1 MVYGRLSAGVIRLV
15 PSSAVYEDKVVTNP
29 PGSFLE
35 ANNWKPVVFVLQPAG
50 EGWTMHWF
58 EETNCIVQV
67 WSQDSSN
74 SVQEDPGEVQEEPGE
89 VT

>member
-50 EGWTMHWF
+50 EGWVMNWF
-58 EETNCIVQV
+58 EETNAIVQV
-67 WSQDSSN
+67 WSQPANNSSQG
-74 SVQEDPGEVQEEPGE
+74 SDPPATEE